1 MHFSHRIQF
10 QTKKVWFIW
19 KKCKKIKFLKNF
31 FQNFF
36 WPVVFDWKF
45 FKFVKKISKL
55 SCSIFWKGFENKSH
69 QRRAHY
75 LKPLRN
81 GGPIPTGG
89 LKEPLFALIRVKAW
103 KFLQT
108 LNPFLSFSS
117 INNMAVQNCDSYE
130 SRLKNF
136 GRSISGEEENCNK
149 LRRPLSPQM
158 EDEFR

>member
-75 LKPLRN
+75 LKPRRN

-89 LKEPLFALIRVKAW
+89 GSRSPPPTLTRVKA
-103 KFLQT
+103 FLFFSGRFVLKVFARIMCLISVIT
-108 LNPFLSFSS
+108 HDSNLS
-117 INNMAVQNCDSYE
+117 E
-130 SRLKNF
+130 K
-136 GRSISGEEENCNK
+136 GE
-149 LRRPLSPQM
+149 LP
-158 EDEFR
+158 